1 MYVDSGDYDNTCGF
15 SDCDS
20 GGFDNL
26 CGFNHPVMA
35 VNRGIGS
42 QV

>member
-1 MYVDSGDYDNTCGF
+1 MYADSGDYDNICGF

-20 GGFDNL
+20 GGYDNL
-26 CGFNHPVMA
+26 CGFNHPVIA

-42 QV
+42 KV

>member
-1 MYVDSGDYDNTCGF
+1 MYVDSGDYDNICGF